1 MSEWVQLQS
10 SNIAR
15 IRYDA
20 STLTLEVEFHN
31 GRMYQYFDVP
41 MAVFQGLRTAQS
53 PGGYLAN
60 NIKGH
65 FRYARV

>member
-1 MSEWVQLQS
+1 MSEWIQMQS

-20 STLTLEVEFHN
+20 ASLTLEVEFLN

-41 MAVFQGLRTAQS
+41 MAVFDGLRTAES
-53 PGGYLAN
+53 PGGYLATS
-60 NIKGH
+60 IKGH